1 MTKMKVQALI
11 LLVGCAFFVIEVTR
25 VTGEQEVDPF
35 AVDSAG
41 NDTEVDG
48 ETDGKLDDDGT
59 GEAGTAAGEAIGN
72 VTTASNVTGQADP
85 VKITTAATKGK
96 SAGATVSP
104 QRLLSL
110 LVLWAVGAALPVHFT
125 V

>member
-1 MTKMKVQALI
+1 M
-11 LLVGCAFFVIEVTR
+11 
-25 VTGEQEVDPF
+25 TGEQQVDPF
-35 AVDSAG
+35 AVDAAG
-41 NDTEVDG
+41 NDTASEG
-48 ETDGKLDDDGT
+48 ETDKKTDPPAVDVDANGN
-59 GEAGTAAGEAIGN
+59 AGTAAGEAMGN
-72 VTTASNVTGQADP
+72 VTTASNVTGRADP